1 MDEGNY
7 VSANLDEGYSPE
19 AIANM
24 ENALEEFAVSL
35 TEIRPEDANI
45 AVFRGLKL
53 TIAGRPRRLAE
64 LGNVESPDDPMKIEL
79 MIYNKEQIEQ
89 VLEFIKKNG
98 FPAKN
103 DPGSQFIHIR
113 VPKPSRMQLEE
124 LGDEVIRRT
133 NSACTRLMKIKTNTG
148 LRIRAAMEKE
158 YIDQRISGIAIKKID
173 NALERITKEMKI
185 VGVMKR
191 KAILGSFFKTVE
203 RDDNDII
210 KIINKRIKLEK
221 DKIAREQDL
230 RIRDEAL
237 ESQNQTINK
246 IETEDLSNNEKQK
259 FENMN
264 ISPSST

>member
-7 VSANLDEGYSPE
+7 ISSNVDEGYSPE

-35 TEIRPEDANI
+35 LEIKPEDANI

-53 TIAGRPRRLAE
+53 TLKGRPRRLAE

-89 VLEFIKKNG
+89 VLEFIKQNG
-98 FPAKN
+98 FPAKH
-103 DPGSQFIHIR
+103 DTGSQFIHIK

-133 NSACTRLMKIKTNTG
+133 NSAATRLMKIKTNTG

-158 YIDQRISGIAIKKID
+158 YIDQRISGIALKKID
-173 NALERITKEMKI
+173 NALERITKEIKI
-185 VGVMKR
+185 IGVIKR

-203 RDDNDII
+203 RDDADLV

-221 DKIAREQDL
+221 DKISKEQEL
-230 RIRDEAL
+230 RIQAEAL
-237 ESQNQTINK
+237 ENQAQN
-246 IETEDLSNNEKQK
+246 TENV
-259 FENMN
+259 ENVNTKNAQHHIVDENN
-264 ISPSST
+264 ISTPN

>member
-7 VSANLDEGYSPE
+7 ISANLDEGYSPE

-24 ENALEEFAVSL
+24 ENALEEFAISL

-53 TIAGRPRRLAE
+53 TLKGRPRRLAE

-79 MIYNKEQIEQ
+79 MIYNKEQIEE

-103 DPGSQFIHIR
+103 EPGSQFIHIR

-133 NSACTRLMKIKTNTG
+133 NSAATRLMKIKTNTG

-158 YIDQRISGIAIKKID
+158 YIDQRISGVAIKKID

-185 VGVMKR
+185 IGVIKR

-203 RDDNDII
+203 RDDADII
-210 KIINKRIKLEK
+210 KVINKRVKLEK
-221 DKIAREQDL
+221 DKIAKEQEL
-230 RIRDEAL
+230 RIQAEAL
-237 ESQNQTINK
+237 ESHDQHIEK
-246 IETEDLSNNEKQK
+246 IETVNTENVTSQIVDDNNIHTSN
-259 FENMN
+259 
-264 ISPSST
+264 